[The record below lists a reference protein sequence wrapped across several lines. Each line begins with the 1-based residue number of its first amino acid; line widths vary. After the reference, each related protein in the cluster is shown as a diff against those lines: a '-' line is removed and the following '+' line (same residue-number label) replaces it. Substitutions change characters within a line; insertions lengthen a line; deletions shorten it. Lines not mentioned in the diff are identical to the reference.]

1 MTDRVAGK
9 TALVTAAAQGIG
21 RACAVALARE
31 GAKVFATD
39 IKTDLLQTLSHEEE
53 GIATF
58 ALDALK
64 ADDIAAAVKRT
75 GSIDIL
81 VNCTGYVHHGTIFDT
96 SDKDWDFSFALN
108 VKSHFHLIKAY
119 LPGML
124 EKGKG
129 AIVNIASAASTIKAA
144 PNRFVYGATK
154 AALMGM
160 TRALAVDF
168 VGKGIRANCVCPG
181 TVETPSLI
189 ERMHAQGDYEKA
201 RAAFLARQPTGKLAS
216 ADEIAPLV
224 VYLASDEASFVTGQ
238 AYVIDG
244 GWTL

>member
-1 MTDRVAGK
+1 MTDRVKGK
-9 TALVTAAAQGIG
+9 TALVTAAGQGIG

-39 IKTDLLQTLSHEEE
+39 LKGDLVGTLVHEED
-53 GIATF
+53 GIETF
-58 ALDALK
+58 ALDALN
-64 ADDIAAAVKRT
+64 ADHIAAAAKRT
-75 GSIDIL
+75 GPVDIL

-96 SDKDWDFSFALN
+96 SDKDWDFSFNLN

-119 LPGML
+119 LPGMV

-129 AIVNIASAASTIKAA
+129 SIVNIASAASTIKGA

-168 VGKGIRANCVCPG
+168 VAKGIRANCVCPG

-189 ERMHAQGDYEKA
+189 ERMHAQGDYETA
-201 RAAFLARQPTGKLAS
+201 RANFLARQPTGKMAT

-238 AYVIDG
+238 SYVIDG